1 MTELVS
7 VTDNEVLEL
16 NYSCRTTR
24 VTYSIA
30 DLTGNIVLKGLFN
43 CQEKNSIP
51 IQKLPRGFF
60 MLYIVD
66 GGSLIRT
73 HFQKN

>member
-7 VTDNEVLEL
+7 VTDNKVLEL

-30 DLTGNIVLKGLFN
+30 DLTGSIILKGLYN
-43 CQEKNSIP
+43 CEKPTRIP
-51 IQKLPRGFF
+51 IEKLPRGFF
-60 MLYIVD
+60 ILYIVD
-66 GGSLIRT
+66 GGSLVRT
-73 HFQKN
+73 HFQKD